1 MNDHLKNQPD
11 TSKSRATVDNATTMQ
26 SSPSRADYRIRCSR
40 LPLAV
45 YREIEAHLR
54 QIDGVNAGLLPQ
66 TSQEFDYLM
75 SQIGGIWISYQP
87 HIDAAAQQ
95 RVEDILAYYSDRFG
109 EWEVIYSES
118 SR

>member
-1 MNDHLKNQPD
+1 MTDHFKKRP
-11 TSKSRATVDNATTMQ
+11 TASEPRTTGDNATAIQ
-26 SSPSRADYRIRCSR
+26 SSPPGTDYRIRCSH

-54 QIDGVNAGLLPQ
+54 QVDGVNAGLLPQ

-87 HIDAAAQQ
+87 NIDAAAQQ

-109 EWEVIYSES
+109 AWEVIYSES